1 MAIVDRVAGLSDDA
15 YRYIM
20 SLMSAARN
28 APASSPKNAP
38 AMLRPSPT
46 NVNPTTGAAI
56 PVRDP
61 TTGRMGPSPREFS
74 PTQVGASRAAVAA
87 PTVAA
92 GAGGMSLL
100 PQRLPDD
107 TMGAEIPRGTAQE
120 PGFEGA
126 GARQMSGAA
135 LSAQPEPGY
144 TGAGGDM
151 MAPPMPPSRPGAVE
165 IARLIAMQ
173 NAPESNLPTNPPLP
187 PSRPQDMDKDSLW
200 EAYNRSMQDDGG
212 GSAAAFVRADRGR
225 ASGGSANGHSG
236 GSSGGGRDAAL
247 HKALEIIQNLLMHRR

>member
-1 MAIVDRVAGLSDDA
+1 MAIVDKVAGLSDDA
-15 YRYIM
+15 YRYLM
-20 SLMSAARN
+20 SLMSAAKN

-74 PTQVGASRAAVAA
+74 PTQVGASRAVVAA
-87 PTVAA
+87 PAVGAGAA
-92 GAGGMSLL
+92 GMSFL
-100 PQRLPDD
+100 PQRRPDD

-120 PGFEGA
+120 PGYEGA
-126 GARQMSGAA
+126 GARQMSGASLA
-135 LSAQPEPGY
+135 AQPEPGY

-151 MAPPMPPSRPGAVE
+151 MAPPMPPSRPNAVE
-165 IARLIAMQ
+165 IAKLIAMQ
-173 NAPESNLPTNPPLP
+173 DRAPAA
-187 PSRPQDMDKDSLW
+187 PSAREPEAAAPAPMDKDRLW
-200 EAYNRSMQDDGG
+200 EEYNRSMQDDGG
-212 GSAAAFVRADRGR
+212 GSAAAFARADRGR